1 MKAVI
6 LSTVAALALAGC
18 AKHDDGNVAVADSNA
33 AMNEAI
39 ATDTGNTVAAS
50 TMGAMQNDAASFV
63 MAAAQS
69 DMYEIA
75 ASKMAATQAASADVK
90 KFAAMMVDA
99 HTATTAGLKAAIT
112 KGGVRVTPPAAPDA
126 DHQALLD
133 ALKGKSG
140 ADFDTLYLTQQREA
154 HAKALATMQDY
165 AVNGDNDAL
174 KSFAADTA
182 PKVQSHLDM
191 LGKM

>member
-1 MKAVI
+1 MKA
-6 LSTVAALALAGC
+6 LYLTAAAALALSAC
-18 AKHDDGNVAVADSNA
+18 TKHDDATNTVDTSAAV
-33 AMNEAI
+33 NESI
-39 ATDTGNTVAAS
+39 ATDTGNVVAANA
-50 TMGAMQNDAASFV
+50 MGAMQNDAASFV
-63 MAAAQS
+63 MAAAQG
-69 DMYEIA
+69 DMYEVA

-90 KFAAMMVDA
+90 KFAAMMVEA
-99 HTATTAGLKAAIT
+99 HTATTAGLKAAIA
-112 KGGVRVTPPAAPDA
+112 KGNVSVTPPPSPDA

-140 ADFDTLYLTQQREA
+140 ADFDTAYLAQQREA

-165 AVNGDNDAL
+165 SANGDNAAL
-174 KSFAADTA
+174 KAFAADTA